1 MIENESVIGDSLDST
16 KPEKAKVSHERWN
29 DPKLTTGLSGP
40 GRVDT
45 GPGKLV
51 MKASMQL
58 HTRLAVNM
66 FRGRRADE
74 SRGVHAIMGLLGFA
88 QKLSIV
94 WTAAG
99 NDDPIADLYL
109 IRVEEAFD
117 KATALLSTTTSVIRE
132 LLSDMDGFEID
143 VSESDKPV
151 TVDMQFLTPW
161 AWQGA
166 SLLRQYDELIR
177 MCLTARHLGL
187 LTQDEWQQTVRKVGN
202 AIRHLFKVPDDYLFT
217 GLRRFRMGGRI
228 KRARSMYAKRGM
240 VMPTI
245 PTEVLSLSRRSR
257 FAPPIKPYIEA
268 DKKSRLKA
276 FQRKQGAAGTG
287 NGHERTAADTGG
299 LGVLEHDLPL
309 TDFATEV
316 ADKVVEGMSE
326 QSAARAPS
334 VASAEVKVARPEM
347 LTFTLGTMA
356 SGTHKPV
363 TR

>member
-1 MIENESVIGDSLDST
+1 MNDTDGVVDERLAGAKTV
-16 KPEKAKVSHERWN
+16 KPERWN

-51 MKASMQL
+51 MKASMKL

-66 FRGRRADE
+66 FRGRRSDAA
-74 SRGVHAIMGLLGFA
+74 RGVHAIQGLLGFA
-88 QKLSIV
+88 QKLSTV
-94 WTAAG
+94 WTGAG

-109 IRVEEAFD
+109 VRVEEAFD
-117 KATALLSTTTSVIRE
+117 RASALLTATTSVIRE
-132 LLSDMDGFEID
+132 LLSGMDGFEID
-143 VSESDKPV
+143 VSQSDKPV

-177 MCLTARHLGL
+177 MCLTARHIGL
-187 LTQDEWQQTVRKVGN
+187 LTQDEWQQTVRRVGN

-228 KRARSMYAKRGM
+228 KRARSLYAKRGM
-240 VMPTI
+240 EMPQI
-245 PTEVLSLSRRSR
+245 PQEVLSLTRRSR

-276 FQRKQGAAGTG
+276 FQRKQNGTATETTSG
-287 NGHERTAADTGG
+287 LDEATDNTDGADTPAS
-299 LGVLEHDLPL
+299 DLPL
-309 TDFATEV
+309 TEFAAEV
-316 ADKVVEGMSE
+316 VDKVVENVAE
-326 QSAARAPS
+326 RAAVQAVPS
-334 VASAEVKVARPEM
+334 IAGDGAKTARPDI
-347 LTFTLGTMA
+347 LHFKLGTMA
-356 SGTHKPV
+356 TNTHKPA

>member
-1 MIENESVIGDSLDST
+1 MCCPTHVNWLNRFNNLDPAMAGMENTMNESDTVAQDNG
-16 KPEKAKVSHERWN
+16 VRHEHWN
-29 DPKLTTGLSGP
+29 DPRLTPGLSGP

-66 FRGRRADE
+66 FRGRRSDS
-74 SRGVHAIMGLLGFA
+74 SRGIHAIQGLLGFA
-88 QKLSIV
+88 QKLSTV
-94 WTAAG
+94 WTASA

-117 KATALLSTTTSVIRE
+117 RASTLLAATSGVIKE
-132 LLSDMDGFEID
+132 LLSGMEGFEID

-151 TVDMQFLTPW
+151 IVEMQFLTPW
-161 AWQGA
+161 SWQSA

-202 AIRHLFKVPDDYLFT
+202 AIRHLFKVPDDYIFT

-240 VMPTI
+240 EI
-245 PTEVLSLSRRSR
+245 PLLPPEVLNLTRRSR
-257 FAPPIKPYIEA
+257 FAPPIKPHIEA
-268 DKKSRLKA
+268 DKKI
-276 FQRKQGAAGTG
+276 G
-287 NGHERTAADTGG
+287 
-299 LGVLEHDLPL
+299 
-309 TDFATEV
+309 
-316 ADKVVEGMSE
+316 
-326 QSAARAPS
+326 
-334 VASAEVKVARPEM
+334 
-347 LTFTLGTMA
+347 
-356 SGTHKPV
+356 
-363 TR
+363 